1 MTGTRDHRLA
11 SPPPGGATTAVV
23 KIYVVRHAHAGSRSA
38 WEGDD
43 AERPLS
49 KKGHRQA
56 AAIADHLADGL
67 PTSGGKIRLLSSP
80 AVRCQQTLG
89 PLARRLGLEVLPDV
103 RLAEGR
109 SGYDALTLVDE
120 LRRDGPRTAV
130 LSNHGDVIPELL
142 GLLKID
148 GATFHDPFTW
158 PKASVWTLSGN
169 GKSWTDARLWVPTS

>member
-1 MTGTRDHRLA
+1 
-11 SPPPGGATTAVV
+11 VV

-56 AAIADHLADGL
+56 ATIADHLVDVL
-67 PTSGGKIRLLSSP
+67 PAPGSKTIRLVSSP

-89 PLARRLGLEVLPDV
+89 PLARRLGLQILQDV

-109 SGYDALTLVDE
+109 SGYDALELIDE
-120 LRRDGPRTAV
+120 LRRHGPRTAV
-130 LSNHGDVIPELL
+130 LSSHGDVIPELL

-158 PKASVWTLSGN
+158 PKGSVWTLAGN